1 MSCCSFLVSVVMLF
15 SVLMGLGDQDY
26 QTTQRTLQLTVLPD
40 TDPAFKAF
48 QLPEALRA
56 LLEGHGCKEKQ
67 DTLRK
72 QVSAHMTY
80 DTMLK

>member
-1 MSCCSFLVSVVMLF
+1 
-15 SVLMGLGDQDY
+15 MGLGGQDY
-26 QTTQRTLQLTVLPD
+26 QTSQRTLQLTVPPD

-56 LLEGHGCKEKQ
+56 LLEGQGSEEKQ

-72 QVSAHMTY
+72 QASAHMKHI
-80 DTMLK
+80 MLK